1 MLRLNYG
8 GVYIALRDYAGVVVE
23 HRGEALC
30 IDVLQPKCP
39 HVLYTHSHVRHYGG
53 YTGDFYATFRG
64 NVKVGEVIRT
74 GPFVIRPVEAYN
86 ITKFKDGEPLHRR
99 WDGVGYVVE
108 VAGVA
113 IYHMGDTD
121 LIPAITAAGRP
132 DVLVVPIGGDGV
144 MTPEEAA
151 EAVKL
156 LRPKIA
162 LPVHFVEG
170 KLYVKFRDIAQPY
183 TQVINLKW

>member
-1 MLRLNYG
+1 
-8 GVYIALRDYAGVVVE
+8 
-23 HRGEALC
+23 
-30 IDVLQPKCP
+30 
-39 HVLYTHSHVRHYGG
+39 
-53 YTGDFYATFRG
+53 
-64 NVKVGEVIRT
+64 
-74 GPFVIRPVEAYN
+74 
-86 ITKFKDGEPLHRR
+86 
-99 WDGVGYVVE
+99 
-108 VAGVA
+108 
-113 IYHMGDTD
+113 
-121 LIPAITAAGRP
+121 
-132 DVLVVPIGGDGV
+132 